1 MNWTILSEDLM
12 KMKTLN
18 NFQFRMVKVK
28 KSVSSMQATT
38 RWTSCRSRKVWD
50 NLQRG
55 LSRSLRKM
63 IPSWLIRW
71 LTSTL
76 NQLVLKMRELSTG
89 NFAVK
94 RRETFLGLD
103 CLISSTSMTCLRTC
117 KSSMTVDLVTKCKRR
132 RTLRQSVVTAS
143 LTMLRIWTSWT
154 LTALRS

>member
-18 NFQFRMVKVK
+18 NFQFRMVKI
-28 KSVSSMQATT
+28 SVSSMQEGMTW
-38 RWTSCRSRKVWD
+38 WTSYCRRVRVWD
-50 NLQRG
+50 NLRRG

-71 LTSTL
+71 WTSTL

-89 NFAVK
+89 NSAVK

-132 RTLRQSVVTAS
+132 RTLKQSVVTAS